1 MKEKKIFITA
11 DGTPSLAL
19 DSVKETYHSRHGAL
33 QESRYVYID
42 KGLKYWDSNHPGS
55 KFCSVFEMG
64 FGTGLNALLAA
75 EYATNHKQSLYFESV
90 ENDPLASSIHAE
102 LGYASLF
109 PDLENEA
116 ARMELL
122 QEYWDT
128 PQKFSSYFNYYKKNQ
143 DYFQWDSDRTFNV
156 IFYDA
161 FGAQAQSE
169 MWEEKALTRAVEK
182 LTPGGVWVSYCAKG
196 SVRRTLQALGLIVE
210 RLPGPPG
217 KREMLRASKEE

>member
-1 MKEKKIFITA
+1 
-11 DGTPSLAL
+11 
-19 DSVKETYHSRHGAL
+19 
-33 QESRYVYID
+33 
-42 KGLKYWDSNHPGS
+42 
-55 KFCSVFEMG
+55 MG

-128 PQKFSSYFNYYKKNQ
+128 PQNFSSYFNYYKKLNFLVDKEYISPKEICDKDLGIKFQ
-143 DYFQWDSDRTFNV
+143 RVIEIREQNSVFYFKDHSCR
-156 IFYDA
+156 
-161 FGAQAQSE
+161 
-169 MWEEKALTRAVEK
+169 
-182 LTPGGVWVSYCAKG
+182 
-196 SVRRTLQALGLIVE
+196 
-210 RLPGPPG
+210 
-217 KREMLRASKEE
+217 

>member
-11 DGTPSLAL
+11 DGTPSLTL

-55 KFCSVFEMG
+55 EFCSVFEMG

-90 ENDPLASSIHAE
+90 ENDPLTSSIHAE
-102 LGYASLF
+102 LGYTSLF
-109 PDLENEA
+109 PNLENEA

-128 PQKFSSYFNYYKKNQ
+128 PQTSPRILIIIKKTKITSSGNRIELLMLF
-143 DYFQWDSDRTFNV
+143 F
-156 IFYDA
+156 
-161 FGAQAQSE
+161 
-169 MWEEKALTRAVEK
+169 MML
-182 LTPGGVWVSYCAKG
+182 
-196 SVRRTLQALGLIVE
+196 LGL
-210 RLPGPPG
+210 RLNLKCG
-217 KREMLRASKEE
+217 KKKH